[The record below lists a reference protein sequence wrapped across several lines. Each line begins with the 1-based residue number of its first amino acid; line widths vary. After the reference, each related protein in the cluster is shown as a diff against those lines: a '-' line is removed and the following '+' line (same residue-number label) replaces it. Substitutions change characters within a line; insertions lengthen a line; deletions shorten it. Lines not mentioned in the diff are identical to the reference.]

1 MSRSRDWRKLDN
13 LAASRMF
20 QEKYEALSASPESIT
35 LRFKLKRLG
44 VALDAQA
51 AKDVLALVDSLGYQ
65 KMLRHQPIATRF
77 SAVKRNTASK
87 NVWV

>member
-1 MSRSRDWRKLDN
+1 MTN
-13 LAASRMF
+13 LC
-20 QEKYEALSASPESIT
+20 KPKNHALCVSESIT

-44 VALDAQA
+44 VNLNSPAAQEL
-51 AKDVLALVDSLGYQ
+51 LALVDSLGYQ

-87 NVWV
+87 NVWG